1 MNVMVIVCL
10 LIGVLLLIS
19 GIIFFLLKEK
29 SVGLIAG
36 FNSLSQDEQHQY
48 DTLTLSIDVRN
59 QLFRWSILLFLGGVL
74 SFFSDYFGVA
84 TMFVWYLLLINNMG
98 SDSFEKYKIK
108 Q

>member
-1 MNVMVIVCL
+1 MTIMSIVCL

-59 QLFRWSILLFLGGVL
+59 QLFRWSILLCLGGVL
-74 SFFSDYFGVA
+74 SIFSDYFGVVA
-84 TMFVWYLLLINNMG
+84 MFVWYLLLINNMG

>member
-19 GIIFFLLKEK
+19 GIIFFLLKGK

>member
-10 LIGVLLLIS
+10 LIGFIFLIS
-19 GIIFFLLKEK
+19 SIFFYFLREK
-29 SVGLIAG
+29 SVNFIAG